1 MAINIGSRPNPVKT
15 LKRAI
20 LVVIICAS
28 ALLGSI
34 GSLGYY
40 APFQYNLGHKI
51 PPTTRI
57 AQGGE
62 LVDSSSNVTTNTV
75 QITRN
80 NTLTL
85 TDLFIETQQS
95 VVQVSGTASD
105 DNPSFGISLGSGFVY
120 DNSGHIITNYHV
132 IAGSDPNDISI
143 TFIDGTV
150 YRARVVGTDQYSD
163 LAVLHV
169 EDDVPADKLVP
180 LPLGNSSA
188 LRVGQEVV
196 AIGNPFGLSGSM
208 TEGIVSGL
216 NRLIPVYQDPFSN
229 VAAPAFSIPDVIQT
243 DAAINPGN
251 SGGPLLDI
259 QGEVV
264 GINSAIFSTT
274 GGSAGVGFA
283 IPSNAIAEIAP
294 VLIERGTFEHP
305 WLGVSGI
312 DMTPE
317 IAEAIGL
324 GEPRGFLVIDAEPGG
339 PADSA
344 GIRGGD
350 TPVQLD
356 GREITLGG
364 DVILAINDR
373 DVRKIDDMLGYLQQA
388 TQVGEIVPLT
398 VWREGQIIEIDVT
411 LGARPS
417 LQESP

>member
-1 MAINIGSRPNPVKT
+1 MAICV
-15 LKRAI
+15 
-20 LVVIICAS
+20 S
-28 ALLGSI
+28 ALLGSL
-34 GSLGYY
+34 GSLGLY
-40 APFQYNLGHKI
+40 APSQYNLGYKI
-51 PPTTRI
+51 PPATTI
-57 AQGGE
+57 AQAGE
-62 LVDSSSNVTTNTV
+62 LVDNSSNATTNAV

-85 TDLFIETQQS
+85 TDLFGQTQQS
-95 VVQVSGTASD
+95 VVQVSGALSED
-105 DNPSFGISLGSGFVY
+105 DPFFGTSLGSGFIY

-132 IAGSDPNDISI
+132 VAGSDPNDISI

-169 EDDVPADKLVP
+169 EDDIPAEKLIP
-180 LPLGNSSA
+180 LPLANSSG
-188 LRVGQEVV
+188 LLVGQEVV

-229 VAAPAFSIPDVIQT
+229 VATPAFSIPDVIQT

-251 SGGPLLDI
+251 SGGPLLNMR
-259 QGEVV
+259 GEVV

-274 GGSAGVGFA
+274 GGFAGVGFA
-283 IPSNAIAEIAP
+283 VPSNTIAKVAP
-294 VLIERGTFEHP
+294 VLIERGFFEHP

-317 IAEAIGL
+317 TAEAIGL
-324 GEPRGFLVIDAEPGG
+324 GEPRGFLVIEVAPGG
-339 PADSA
+339 PADGA
-344 GIRGGD
+344 GVQGGD
-350 TPVQLD
+350 TPMQLN
-356 GREITLGG
+356 GREIPLGG
-364 DVILAINDR
+364 DVVLAINDR
-373 DVRKIDDMLGYLQQA
+373 DVRKIDDVLGYLQQA
-388 TQVGEIVPLT
+388 TQVGETVTLT
-398 VWREGQIIEIDVT
+398 VWRDGQIIEIDVT

>member
-1 MAINIGSRPNPVKT
+1 MGA
-15 LKRAI
+15 
-20 LVVIICAS
+20 LVAS
-28 ALLGSI
+28 N

-40 APFQYNLGHKI
+40 SPFQYDSGHKI
-51 PPTTRI
+51 PPSTII

-62 LVDSSSNVTTNTV
+62 LVDSSPNVTTNSV
-75 QITRN
+75 QMTSIDS
-80 NTLTL
+80 LTL
-85 TDLFIETQQS
+85 TDLFEETQQS
-95 VVQVSGTASD
+95 VVQVSGISSE
-105 DNPSFGISLGSGFVY
+105 DNPFLGASLGSGFIY
-120 DNSGHIITNYHV
+120 DNSGHIITNFHV
-132 IAGSDPNDISI
+132 IAGSNPDDISI

-169 EDDVPADKLVP
+169 EDDVPADNIIP

-216 NRLIPVYQDPFSN
+216 NRLIPVYQDPFSD

-251 SGGPLLDI
+251 SGGPLLNM

-264 GINSAIFSTT
+264 GTNSAIFSTT
-274 GGSAGVGFA
+274 GGFAGVGFA
-283 IPSNAIAEIAP
+283 VPSNTIAKIAP
-294 VLIERGTFEHP
+294 ILIERGTFQHP

-324 GEPRGFLVIDAEPGG
+324 GEPRGFLVIEAAPGG
-339 PADSA
+339 PADAA
-344 GIRGGD
+344 GVQGGN
-350 TPVQLD
+350 TPVQLA
-356 GREITLGG
+356 GREIVLGG
-364 DVILAINDR
+364 DVILAIDDR
-373 DVRKIDDMLGYLQQA
+373 DVRKIDDVLGYLQQA
-388 TQVGEIVPLT
+388 TQVGETVTLT
-398 VWREGQIIEIDVT
+398 VWRDGQIMNIGMT

-417 LQESP
+417 LQVSP

>member
-1 MAINIGSRPNPVKT
+1 

-20 LVVIICAS
+20 LVLIICVS

-40 APFQYNLGHKI
+40 TPSQYNLGYRI
-51 PPTTRI
+51 TPTTTI

-62 LVDSSSNVTTNTV
+62 LVESPSNVTTNAV
-75 QITRN
+75 PITRN
-80 NTLTL
+80 DSLTL
-85 TDLFIETQQS
+85 TDLFEETQQS
-95 VVQVSGTASD
+95 VVQVSGTSSEAD
-105 DNPSFGISLGSGFVY
+105 PFFGVSLGSGFVY

-132 IAGSDPNDISI
+132 VAGSNPDDISI

-180 LPLGNSSA
+180 LPVGNSST
-188 LRVGQEVV
+188 LLVGQEVV

-251 SGGPLLDI
+251 SGGPLLDM

-274 GGSAGVGFA
+274 GGFAGVGFA
-283 IPSNAIAEIAP
+283 VPSNTIAKIAP
-294 VLIERGTFEHP
+294 ILIERGVFEHP

-324 GEPRGFLVIDAEPGG
+324 GEPRGFLVIEAAPGG

-344 GIRGGD
+344 GVRGGD
-350 TPVQLD
+350 TPAQLG
-356 GREITLGG
+356 GREIVLGG
-364 DVILAINDR
+364 DVILSIDDR
-373 DVRKIDDMLGYLQQA
+373 GVRKIDDVLGYLQQA
-388 TQVGEIVPLT
+388 TEVGETVTLT
-398 VWREGQIIEIDVT
+398 VWRDGQIIEIEET

>member
-1 MAINIGSRPNPVKT
+1 MS
-15 LKRAI
+15 
-20 LVVIICAS
+20 
-28 ALLGSI
+28 SI
-34 GSLGYY
+34 GVLEYY

-51 PPTTRI
+51 PPATTI

-62 LVDSSSNVTTNTV
+62 LVDGSFNATTSAV

-80 NTLTL
+80 DSLTL
-85 TDLFIETQQS
+85 TDLFEETQQS
-95 VVQVSGTASD
+95 VVQVSGTLSED
-105 DNPSFGISLGSGFVY
+105 DPFFGISLGSGFIY
-120 DNSGHIITNYHV
+120 DNIGHIITNYHV
-132 IAGSDPNDISI
+132 VAGSNPDDISI

-163 LAVLHV
+163 LAVLRV
-169 EDDVPADKLVP
+169 QDDIPTDKLIP
-180 LPLGNSSA
+180 LPLSNSSG

-216 NRLIPVYQDPFSN
+216 NRLIPVYQDPFSD

-251 SGGPLLDI
+251 SGGPLLNI

-274 GGSAGVGFA
+274 GGFAGVGFA
-283 IPSNAIAEIAP
+283 VPSNTIAKVAP
-294 VLIERGTFEHP
+294 VLIERGFFEHP

-324 GEPRGFLVIDAEPGG
+324 GEPRGFLVIEVTPGG

-344 GIRGGD
+344 GVQGGD
-350 TPVQLD
+350 TPKQLN
-356 GREITLGG
+356 GREIPIG
-364 DVILAINDR
+364 
-373 DVRKIDDMLGYLQQA
+373 
-388 TQVGEIVPLT
+388 
-398 VWREGQIIEIDVT
+398 
-411 LGARPS
+411 
-417 LQESP
+417 

>member
-1 MAINIGSRPNPVKT
+1 MAICV
-15 LKRAI
+15 
-20 LVVIICAS
+20 S
-28 ALLGSI
+28 ALLGSL
-34 GSLGYY
+34 GSLGLY
-40 APFQYNLGHKI
+40 APSQYNLGYKI
-51 PPTTRI
+51 PPATTI
-57 AQGGE
+57 AQAGE
-62 LVDSSSNVTTNTV
+62 LVDNSSNATTNAV

-85 TDLFIETQQS
+85 TDLFGQTQQS
-95 VVQVSGTASD
+95 VVQVSGALSED
-105 DNPSFGISLGSGFVY
+105 DPFFGTSLGSGFIY

-132 IAGSDPNDISI
+132 VAGSDPNDISI

-169 EDDVPADKLVP
+169 EDDIPAEKLIP
-180 LPLGNSSA
+180 LPLANSSG
-188 LRVGQEVV
+188 LLVGQEVV

-229 VAAPAFSIPDVIQT
+229 VATPAFSIPDVIQT

-251 SGGPLLDI
+251 SGGPLLNMR
-259 QGEVV
+259 GEVV

-274 GGSAGVGFA
+274 GGFAGVGFA
-283 IPSNAIAEIAP
+283 VPSNTIAKVAP
-294 VLIERGTFEHP
+294 VLIERGFFEHP

-324 GEPRGFLVIDAEPGG
+324 GEPRGFLVIEVAPGG
-339 PADSA
+339 PADGA
-344 GIRGGD
+344 GVQGGD
-350 TPVQLD
+350 TPMQLN
-356 GREITLGG
+356 GMEIPLGG
-364 DVILAINDR
+364 DVVLAINDR
-373 DVRKIDDMLGYLQQA
+373 DVRKIDDVLGYLQQA
-388 TQVGEIVPLT
+388 TQVGETVTLT
-398 VWREGQIIEIDVT
+398 VWRDGQIIEIDVT

>member
-1 MAINIGSRPNPVKT
+1 M

-20 LVVIICAS
+20 LVVIICVS

-40 APFQYNLGHKI
+40 APSQYNLGHKVT
-51 PPTTRI
+51 PTTTI

-62 LVDSSSNVTTNTV
+62 LVDSPSNVTTNAV
-75 QITRN
+75 PITRN
-80 NTLTL
+80 DSLTL
-85 TDLFIETQQS
+85 TDLFEDTQQS
-95 VVQVSGTASD
+95 VVQVSGTSSD
-105 DNPSFGISLGSGFVY
+105 DNPFFGVSLGSGFIY

-132 IAGSDPNDISI
+132 VAGSNPEDISI

-150 YRARVVGTDQYSD
+150 YRARVIGADQYSD
-163 LAVLHV
+163 LAVLRV
-169 EDDVPADKLVP
+169 QDDVPADKLKP

-216 NRLIPVYQDPFSN
+216 NRLIPVYQDPFST

-251 SGGPLLDI
+251 SGGPLLDL

-274 GGSAGVGFA
+274 GGFAGVGFSV
-283 IPSNAIAEIAP
+283 PSNTIAKIAP
-294 VLIERGTFEHP
+294 ILIERGSFQHP

-324 GEPRGFLVIDAEPGG
+324 GEPRGFLVIEAAPGG
-339 PADSA
+339 PAASA
-344 GIRGGD
+344 GVRGGD
-350 TPVQLD
+350 TPAQLG
-356 GREITLGG
+356 GREIVLGG
-364 DVILAINDR
+364 DVILAIDDR
-373 DVRKIDDMLGYLQQA
+373 GVRKIDDVLGYLQQA
-388 TQVGEIVPLT
+388 TEVEETITLTAWRDGE
-398 VWREGQIIEIDVT
+398 IIEIDVT

>member
-1 MAINIGSRPNPVKT
+1 

-20 LVVIICAS
+20 LVTIICVGV
-28 ALLGSI
+28 LLASI
-34 GSLGYY
+34 GTLGYY
-40 APFQYNLGHKI
+40 TPSQYNLGHKI
-51 PPTTRI
+51 PPAARV

-62 LVDSSSNVTTNTV
+62 LVDSPANVTTNAV

-85 TDLFIETQQS
+85 EDLFRDTQQS
-95 VVQVSGTASD
+95 VVQVSGTAT
-105 DNPSFGISLGSGFVY
+105 DNNNMLSGVTLGSGFVY
-120 DNSGHIITNYHV
+120 DTSGHIVTNYHV
-132 IAGSDPNDISI
+132 VAGDDDISI

-150 YRARVVGTDQYSD
+150 YRATVVGTDQYSD
-163 LAVLHV
+163 LAVLRV
-169 EDDVPADKLVP
+169 QDDVPTDKLKP
-180 LPLGNSSA
+180 LPLGNSSS

-216 NRLIPVYQDPFSN
+216 NRLIPVYQDPLSN

-251 SGGPLLDI
+251 SGGPLLDME
-259 QGEVV
+259 GEVI

-274 GGSAGVGFA
+274 GGFAGIGFA
-283 IPSNAIAEIAP
+283 IPSNTITQVAPSLIAT
-294 VLIERGTFEHP
+294 GSYQHP

-324 GEPRGFLVIDAEPGG
+324 GEPRGFLVIEAAPCG

-344 GIRGGD
+344 GVQGGD
-350 TPVQLD
+350 TPAQLD
-356 GREITLGG
+356 GREIPLGG
-364 DVILAINDR
+364 DVILAINDK
-373 DVRKIDDMLGYLQQA
+373 DIRKIDDVLGYLQQA
-388 TQVGEIVPLT
+388 TKVGETVTLT
-398 VWREGQIIEIDVT
+398 VWRDGQIIQIDVT
-411 LGARPS
+411 LGPRPS
-417 LQESP
+417 LQVSP

>member
-1 MAINIGSRPNPVKT
+1 VAICVT
-15 LKRAI
+15 
-20 LVVIICAS
+20 
-28 ALLGSI
+28 ALLGSL
-34 GSLGYY
+34 GSLGLY
-40 APFQYNLGHKI
+40 APSQYNLGYKI
-51 PPTTRI
+51 PPTTTI
-57 AQGGE
+57 AQAGE
-62 LVDSSSNVTTNTV
+62 LVDNSSNATTNAV

-85 TDLFIETQQS
+85 TDLFGQTQQS
-95 VVQVSGTASD
+95 VVQVSGALSED
-105 DNPSFGISLGSGFVY
+105 DPFFGTSLGSGFIY

-132 IAGSDPNDISI
+132 VAGSDPNDISI

-169 EDDVPADKLVP
+169 EDDIPAEKLIP
-180 LPLGNSSA
+180 LPLANSSG
-188 LRVGQEVV
+188 LLVGQEVV

-229 VAAPAFSIPDVIQT
+229 VATPAFSIPDVIQT

-251 SGGPLLDI
+251 SGGPLLNM

-274 GGSAGVGFA
+274 GGFAGVGFSV
-283 IPSNAIAEIAP
+283 PSNTIAKVAP
-294 VLIERGTFEHP
+294 VLIERGFFEHP

-324 GEPRGFLVIDAEPGG
+324 GEPRGFLVIEVSPGG
-339 PADSA
+339 PADGA
-344 GIRGGD
+344 GVQGGD
-350 TPVQLD
+350 TPVQLN
-356 GREITLGG
+356 GREIPIGG
-364 DVILAINDR
+364 DVVLAINDR
-373 DVRKIDDMLGYLQQA
+373 DVRKIDDVLGYLQQA
-388 TQVGEIVPLT
+388 TQVGETVTLT
-398 VWREGQIIEIDVT
+398 VWRDGQIIEIPVT

>member
-1 MAINIGSRPNPVKT
+1 MAINIGSRTNPVKT

-62 LVDSSSNVTTNTV
+62 LVDSSSNVTTNAG

-208 TEGIVSGL
+208 T
-216 NRLIPVYQDPFSN
+216 
-229 VAAPAFSIPDVIQT
+229 APAFSIPDVIQT

-283 IPSNAIAEIAP
+283 IPSNAITEIAP

-388 TQVGEIVPLT
+388 TQVGETVPLT

>member
-1 MAINIGSRPNPVKT
+1 
-15 LKRAI
+15 
-20 LVVIICAS
+20 
-28 ALLGSI
+28 LGSI
-34 GSLGYY
+34 GSLAYY
-40 APFQYNLGHKI
+40 APSQYNLEHKI
-51 PPTTRI
+51 PPATTI

-62 LVDSSSNVTTNTV
+62 LVDSPSNVTANPV

-80 NTLTL
+80 NNSLTL
-85 TDLFIETQQS
+85 ADLFIETQQS
-95 VVQVSGTASD
+95 AVQVSGTLSE
-105 DNPSFGISLGSGFVY
+105 DNPFFGASLGSGFVY
-120 DNSGHIITNYHV
+120 DNIGHIVTNYHV
-132 IAGSDPNDISI
+132 VAGSNPDDISI

-163 LAVLHV
+163 LAVLRV
-169 EDDVPADKLVP
+169 QDDIPTDKLIP
-180 LPLGNSSA
+180 LPLGNSSG
-188 LRVGQEVV
+188 LLVGQDVV

-251 SGGPLLDI
+251 SGGPLLNM
-259 QGEVV
+259 QGEVI

-274 GGSAGVGFA
+274 GGFAGVGFA
-283 IPSNAIAEIAP
+283 IPSNTIAKIVP

-324 GEPRGFLVIDAEPGG
+324 GEPRGFLVIDAPPDG
-339 PADSA
+339 PAGSA
-344 GIRGGD
+344 GVQGGGG
-350 TPVQLD
+350 TPVQL
-356 GREITLGG
+356 GGMEIPLGG
-364 DVILAINDR
+364 DVILAIDDR
-373 DVRKIDDMLGYLQQA
+373 DVRKIDDVLGYLQQA
-388 TQVGEIVPLT
+388 TEVGETVTLT
-398 VWREGQIIEIDVT
+398 VWRDGQIINIDVT

-417 LQESP
+417 LQDSP

>member
-1 MAINIGSRPNPVKT
+1 
-15 LKRAI
+15 
-20 LVVIICAS
+20 VVICAS

-34 GSLGYY
+34 GGLGLY

-51 PPTTRI
+51 SPATTI

-62 LVDSSSNVTTNTV
+62 VVESSPNATANAV
-75 QITRN
+75 QITTN
-80 NTLTL
+80 NNISTL
-85 TDLFIETQQS
+85 TDLFEETFNE
-95 VVQVSGTASD
+95 D
-105 DNPSFGISLGSGFVY
+105 DPLFGISLGSGFIY

-132 IAGSDPNDISI
+132 VAGSDPNDISI

-150 YRARVVGTDQYSD
+150 YRATVVGADQYSD

-169 EDDVPADKLVP
+169 EDNVPADKLIP
-180 LPLGNSSA
+180 LPLANSSG
-188 LRVGQEVV
+188 LLVGQEVV

-208 TEGIVSGL
+208 TEGIISGL
-216 NRLIPVYQDPFSN
+216 NRLIPVYQDPFSD
-229 VAAPAFSIPDVIQT
+229 VAVPAFSIPDVIQT

-251 SGGPLLDI
+251 SGGPLLNM

-274 GGSAGVGFA
+274 GGFAGVGFA
-283 IPSNAIAEIAP
+283 VPSNTIDKIAP
-294 VLIERGTFEHP
+294 VLIERGFFEHP

-324 GEPRGFLVIDAEPGG
+324 GEPRGFLVIEVEPGG

-344 GIRGGD
+344 GIQGGD
-350 TPVQLD
+350 TPMQL
-356 GREITLGG
+356 GGMPEIPIGG
-364 DVILAINDR
+364 DVVLAINDR
-373 DVRKIDDMLGYLQQA
+373 DVRKIDDVLGYLQQA
-388 TQVGEIVPLT
+388 TQVGETVTLT
-398 VWREGQIIEIDVT
+398 VWRDGQIIEINVT

-417 LQESP
+417 LQESA

>member
-1 MAINIGSRPNPVKT
+1 

-20 LVVIICAS
+20 LVVAICVS
-28 ALLGSI
+28 ALLGSL
-34 GSLGYY
+34 GSLGLY
-40 APFQYNLGHKI
+40 APSQYNLGYKI
-51 PPTTRI
+51 PPATTI
-57 AQGGE
+57 AQAGE
-62 LVDSSSNVTTNTV
+62 LVDNSSNATTNAV

-85 TDLFIETQQS
+85 TDLFGQTQQS
-95 VVQVSGTASD
+95 VVQVSGALSED
-105 DNPSFGISLGSGFVY
+105 DPFFGTSLGSGFIY

-132 IAGSDPNDISI
+132 VAGSDPNDISI

-169 EDDVPADKLVP
+169 EDDIPAEKLIP
-180 LPLGNSSA
+180 LPLANSSG
-188 LRVGQEVV
+188 LLVGQEVV

-229 VAAPAFSIPDVIQT
+229 VATPAFSIPDVIQT

-251 SGGPLLDI
+251 SGGPLLNMR
-259 QGEVV
+259 GEVV

-274 GGSAGVGFA
+274 GGFAGVGFA
-283 IPSNAIAEIAP
+283 VPSNTIAKVAP
-294 VLIERGTFEHP
+294 VLIERGFFEHP

-317 IAEAIGL
+317 TAEAIGL
-324 GEPRGFLVIDAEPGG
+324 GEPRGFLVIEVAPGG
-339 PADSA
+339 PADGA
-344 GIRGGD
+344 GVQGGD
-350 TPVQLD
+350 TPMQLN
-356 GREITLGG
+356 GMEIPLGG
-364 DVILAINDR
+364 DVVLAINDR
-373 DVRKIDDMLGYLQQA
+373 DVRKIDDVLGYLQQA
-388 TQVGEIVPLT
+388 TQVGETVTLT
-398 VWREGQIIEIDVT
+398 VWRDGQIIEIDVT

>member
-1 MAINIGSRPNPVKT
+1 
-15 LKRAI
+15 
-20 LVVIICAS
+20 
-28 ALLGSI
+28 
-34 GSLGYY
+34 
-40 APFQYNLGHKI
+40 
-51 PPTTRI
+51 
-57 AQGGE
+57 
-62 LVDSSSNVTTNTV
+62 LVDSSSNVTTSAV

-85 TDLFIETQQS
+85 TDLFTETQQS
-95 VVQVSGTASD
+95 VVQVSGTVSD
-105 DNPSFGISLGSGFVY
+105 GDSFFGVSLGSGFVY

-132 IAGSDPNDISI
+132 VIGSDPNDISI

-169 EDDVPADKLVP
+169 EDDVPADKLIP
-180 LPLGNSSA
+180 LPLGNSSG
-188 LRVGQEVV
+188 LRVGQGVV

-251 SGGPLLDI
+251 SGGPLLNM
-259 QGEVV
+259 QGEVI

-274 GGSAGVGFA
+274 GGFAGVGFA
-283 IPSNAIAEIAP
+283 VPSNTIAEIAP
-294 VLIERGTFEHP
+294 VLIERGAFQHP

-324 GEPRGFLVIDAEPGG
+324 GEPRGFLVIEAAPDG

-344 GIRGGD
+344 GVQGGD
-350 TPVQLD
+350 TPVQLE
-356 GREITLGG
+356 GREIPLGG
-364 DVILAINDR
+364 DVVLAINDR
-373 DVRKIDDMLGYLQQA
+373 DVRKIDDVLGYLQQA
-388 TQVGEIVPLT
+388 TQVGETVTLT
-398 VWREGQIIEIDVT
+398 VWRGGEIIEIDVT

>member
-1 MAINIGSRPNPVKT
+1 M
-15 LKRAI
+15 
-20 LVVIICAS
+20 IICMG
-28 ALLGSI
+28 ALMASI

-40 APFQYNLGHKI
+40 SPFQYDLGHKV
-51 PPTTRI
+51 PPATTI

-62 LVDSSSNVTTNTV
+62 LADSSPNVTTNSV
-75 QITRN
+75 QMTSIDS
-80 NTLTL
+80 LTL
-85 TDLFIETQQS
+85 TDLFEGTQQS
-95 VVQVSGTASD
+95 VVQVSGISSE
-105 DNPSFGISLGSGFVY
+105 DNPFLGASLGSGFIY
-120 DNSGHIITNYHV
+120 DNSGHVITNFHV
-132 IAGSDPNDISI
+132 IAGSNPDDISI

-169 EDDVPADKLVP
+169 EDDVPADNIIP

-216 NRLIPVYQDPFSN
+216 NRLIPVYQDPFSD
-229 VAAPAFSIPDVIQT
+229 VTAPAFSIPDVIQT

-251 SGGPLLDI
+251 SGGPLLNM

-274 GGSAGVGFA
+274 GGFAGVGFA
-283 IPSNAIAEIAP
+283 VPSNAIAKIAP
-294 VLIERGTFEHP
+294 ILIERGTFQHP

-324 GEPRGFLVIDAEPGG
+324 GEPRGFLVIEAAPGG
-339 PADSA
+339 PADAA
-344 GIRGGD
+344 GVRGGN
-350 TPVQLD
+350 TPMQLA
-356 GREITLGG
+356 GREIVLGG
-364 DVILAINDR
+364 DVILAIDDR
-373 DVRKIDDMLGYLQQA
+373 GVRKIDDVLGYLQQA
-388 TQVGEIVPLT
+388 TEVGETVTLT
-398 VWREGQIIEIDVT
+398 VWREGQTIQIDVT

-417 LQESP
+417 LQVSP

>member
-1 MAINIGSRPNPVKT
+1 

-20 LVVIICAS
+20 LVVIVCAS
-28 ALLGSI
+28 ALLGSVGI
-34 GSLGYY
+34 LGYY
-40 APFQYNLGHKI
+40 YAPSQYDLGHKI
-51 PPTTRI
+51 PSDTTI
-57 AQGGE
+57 AQGGG
-62 LVDSSSNVTTNTV
+62 LVDNSSNATTNAV

-80 NTLTL
+80 NSLAL
-85 TDLFIETQQS
+85 TDLFEETQQS
-95 VVQVSGTASD
+95 VVQVSGTLSQ
-105 DNPSFGISLGSGFVY
+105 DNPFLGASLGSGFVY

-132 IAGSDPNDISI
+132 VAGSDPNDISV

-150 YRARVVGTDQYSD
+150 YRARLVGTDQYSD
-163 LAVLHV
+163 LAVLRV
-169 EDDVPADKLVP
+169 EDDIPRDKLTP
-180 LPLGNSSA
+180 LPLGNSSG
-188 LRVGQEVV
+188 LLVGQEVV

-251 SGGPLLDI
+251 SGGPLLNM
-259 QGEVV
+259 QGEVI

-274 GGSAGVGFA
+274 GGFAGVGFA
-283 IPSNAIAEIAP
+283 IPSNTIAEVAP

-305 WLGVSGI
+305 WLGVSGT

-317 IAEAIGL
+317 IAEEIGL
-324 GEPRGFLVIDAEPGG
+324 GEPRGFLVIEAAPGG
-339 PADSA
+339 PAESA
-344 GIRGGD
+344 GIRGGN
-350 TPVQLD
+350 TPVQL
-356 GREITLGG
+356 GGAEIALGG

-373 DVRKIDDMLGYLQQA
+373 DVRKIDDVLGYLQQA
-388 TQVGEIVPLT
+388 TQVGETVTLT
-398 VWREGQIIEIDVT
+398 VWRDGQIIEIPVT

>member
-1 MAINIGSRPNPVKT
+1 VAICV
-15 LKRAI
+15 
-20 LVVIICAS
+20 S
-28 ALLGSI
+28 ALLGSL
-34 GSLGYY
+34 GSLGLY
-40 APFQYNLGHKI
+40 APSQYNLGYKI
-51 PPTTRI
+51 PPAITI
-57 AQGGE
+57 AQAGE
-62 LVDSSSNVTTNTV
+62 LVDNSSNATTNAV

-85 TDLFIETQQS
+85 TDLFGQTQQS
-95 VVQVSGTASD
+95 VVQVSGALSED
-105 DNPSFGISLGSGFVY
+105 DPFFGTSLGSGFIY

-132 IAGSDPNDISI
+132 VAGSDPNDISI

-169 EDDVPADKLVP
+169 EDDIPAEKLIP
-180 LPLGNSSA
+180 LPLANSSG
-188 LRVGQEVV
+188 LLVGQEVV

-229 VAAPAFSIPDVIQT
+229 VATPAFSIPDVIQT

-251 SGGPLLDI
+251 SGGPLLNMR
-259 QGEVV
+259 GEVV

-274 GGSAGVGFA
+274 GGFAGVGFA
-283 IPSNAIAEIAP
+283 VPSNTIAKIAP
-294 VLIERGTFEHP
+294 VLIERGFFEHP

-324 GEPRGFLVIDAEPGG
+324 GEPRGFLVIEVAPGG
-339 PADSA
+339 PADGA
-344 GIRGGD
+344 GVQGGD
-350 TPVQLD
+350 TPMQLN
-356 GREITLGG
+356 GMEIPLGG
-364 DVILAINDR
+364 DVVLAINDR
-373 DVRKIDDMLGYLQQA
+373 DVRKIDDVLGYLQQA
-388 TQVGEIVPLT
+388 TQVGETVTLT
-398 VWREGQIIEIDVT
+398 VWRDGQIIEIPVT

>member
-1 MAINIGSRPNPVKT
+1 VAICVT
-15 LKRAI
+15 
-20 LVVIICAS
+20 
-28 ALLGSI
+28 ALLGSL
-34 GSLGYY
+34 GSLGLY
-40 APFQYNLGHKI
+40 APSQYNLGYKI
-51 PPTTRI
+51 PPATTI
-57 AQGGE
+57 AQAGE
-62 LVDSSSNVTTNTV
+62 LVDNSSNATTNAV

-85 TDLFIETQQS
+85 TDLFGQTQQS
-95 VVQVSGTASD
+95 VVQVSGALSED
-105 DNPSFGISLGSGFVY
+105 DPFFGTSLGSGFIY

-132 IAGSDPNDISI
+132 VAGSDPNDISI

-169 EDDVPADKLVP
+169 EDDIPAEKLIP
-180 LPLGNSSA
+180 LPLANSSG
-188 LRVGQEVV
+188 LLVGQEVV

-229 VAAPAFSIPDVIQT
+229 VATPAFSIPDVIQT

-251 SGGPLLDI
+251 SGGPLLNMR
-259 QGEVV
+259 GEVV

-274 GGSAGVGFA
+274 GGFAGVGFA
-283 IPSNAIAEIAP
+283 VPSNTIAKIAP
-294 VLIERGTFEHP
+294 VLIERGFFEHP

-324 GEPRGFLVIDAEPGG
+324 GEPRGFLVIEVSPGG
-339 PADSA
+339 PADGA
-344 GIRGGD
+344 GVQGGD
-350 TPVQLD
+350 TPMQLN
-356 GREITLGG
+356 GMEIPLGG
-364 DVILAINDR
+364 DVVLAINDR
-373 DVRKIDDMLGYLQQA
+373 DVRKIDDVLGYLQQA
-388 TQVGEIVPLT
+388 TQVGETVTLT
-398 VWREGQIIEIDVT
+398 VWRDGQIIEIPVT

>member
-1 MAINIGSRPNPVKT
+1 VAICVT
-15 LKRAI
+15 
-20 LVVIICAS
+20 
-28 ALLGSI
+28 ALLGSL
-34 GSLGYY
+34 GSLGLY
-40 APFQYNLGHKI
+40 APSQYNLGYKI
-51 PPTTRI
+51 PAATTI
-57 AQGGE
+57 AQAGE
-62 LVDSSSNVTTNTV
+62 LVDNSSNATTNAV

-85 TDLFIETQQS
+85 TDLFGQTQQS
-95 VVQVSGTASD
+95 VVQVSGALSED
-105 DNPSFGISLGSGFVY
+105 DPFFGTSLGSGFIY

-132 IAGSDPNDISI
+132 VAGSDPNDISI

-169 EDDVPADKLVP
+169 EDDIPAEKLIP
-180 LPLGNSSA
+180 LPLANSSG
-188 LRVGQEVV
+188 LLVGQEVV

-229 VAAPAFSIPDVIQT
+229 VATPAFSIPDVIQT

-251 SGGPLLDI
+251 SGGPLLNMR
-259 QGEVV
+259 GEVV

-274 GGSAGVGFA
+274 GGFAGVGFA
-283 IPSNAIAEIAP
+283 VPSNTIAKIAP
-294 VLIERGTFEHP
+294 VLIERGFFEHP

-324 GEPRGFLVIDAEPGG
+324 GEPRGFLVIEVAPGG
-339 PADSA
+339 PADGA
-344 GIRGGD
+344 GVQGGD
-350 TPVQLD
+350 TPMQLN
-356 GREITLGG
+356 GMEIPLGG
-364 DVILAINDR
+364 DVVLAINDR
-373 DVRKIDDMLGYLQQA
+373 DVRKIDDVLGYLQQA
-388 TQVGEIVPLT
+388 TQVGETVTLT
-398 VWREGQIIEIDVT
+398 VWRDGQIIEIPVT